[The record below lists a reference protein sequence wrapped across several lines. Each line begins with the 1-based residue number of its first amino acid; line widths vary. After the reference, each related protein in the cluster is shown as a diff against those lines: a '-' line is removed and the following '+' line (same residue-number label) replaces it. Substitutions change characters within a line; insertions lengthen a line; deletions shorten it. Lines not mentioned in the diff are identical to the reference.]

1 MNLTYDPLGPIVTQA
16 TEPPTEFLATK
27 ADLHMTLAWQAPT
40 LFVDGSRIPRGTKI
54 RYRVYRDKAF
64 IAEVTEPFYEEE
76 VPEWDR
82 AYIYVVYAVVTGRP
96 PEKSDEESDEAAEP
110 GASRDRQ
117 GSNFDEEGSTSS
129 DSDASSAVIPAEAG
143 IQGQAA
149 ENSAADGEEVE
160 FVSDPSE
167 ATELYFAPLLAA
179 LPPGEFEPPSLV
191 SSSGLTAAL
200 PKAAVAKFGDKYY
213 THMVYLVRGDNDQ
226 GDRIDYLRSEKSG
239 ARDSFSHLV
248 KGVADPGDGW
258 TITEVSIA
266 ARENKVVIAWVEKT
280 KEREPLFRI
289 RVSDSRRNGDSFQ
302 ALPHPVV
309 GGTAWTRDLD
319 TALDHRNR
327 HHMVWSEAN
336 KVYYALDY
344 VAETDPETDGDNRV
358 SVFDVKKRRVNR
370 DVVRYKH
377 NYSGEDCKDVCGC
390 PKSVAESYTLGLE
403 KREGQELGKYHTRIE
418 ETFVYQPSLHVDG
431 DKITIAARQTR
442 MFDNYTYVNPNW
454 RGSSDIKWTKNL
466 GPKVPGGRRTRIP
479 DTNRYKWCPPPP
491 GATAWQPGYR
501 HAWKLDQYKCEPEIP
516 SNAEELL
523 RLESRDNEYR
533 YKHRDREDYYT
544 YTENFG
550 GHEQSWYYYLYEGK
564 WHEEDSLKV
573 AQRPLNRGAWSEPKT
588 YATWEEPELW
598 RGSDW
603 VRMREQENV
612 VVEEGFAVGTWKR
625 GELDVDP
632 SSRPEWAFANLP
644 EYEETRQRWRISTV
658 ETFASLGPEVP
669 EEECAQSDPHVASL
683 PGRKLVGPSY
693 PKTYTGPEGTV
704 YLVYEKGDAF
714 HANVPGGNPIYFRKS
729 NEDGVEGSWSSPKQI
744 GQGFLPDIS
753 VASDGE
759 IGVVY
764 YVPDADAPLPDPQ
777 TGRQQL
783 LGSLRITRSTDGGSN
798 WVEET
803 LNLAPTKPAHW
814 SRYDGSQ
821 LVTDESG
828 TAYSDYYH
836 GIPDVVSF
844 EEMLFV
850 AWVRQAQSTT
860 DRDAIVTTRMARTT
874 EGRRVEHKTVSQ
886 GVAGESVAMTSV
898 VVNKFHIRIP
908 SDGSEELSGAAL
920 ASSTSNTN
928 GASVHS
934 GASTDTS
941 TATSP
946 AVVPAEAG
954 IQAQTTSGSGSQ
966 SIRSTTHEALA
977 GQTRT
982 ETEAALGQSL
992 PAEAFHNGVFS
1003 GVAPVQVALQTQA
1016 AGGWQELDGVE
1027 ETDLEQIALL
1037 VEIKELFGKALGLE
1051 NRAERMRKEMEA
1063 QAGYYTEEERAKWE
1077 EIRQRM
1083 LAEAQEK
1090 TEQADALCEE
1100 VHKREGTTPR
1110 DKKDPCGDVRWQMV
1124 SREERVLATAD
1135 YLTEEEKAMFCRDEW
1150 MCVVI
1155 GKPIALGPD
1164 GQGVDAS
1171 LGSDTVIASA
1181 GAAIPAS
1188 QEQGSQQELLDKNFA
1203 YFASNQEV
1211 VPNNATGNYY
1221 WATKLRDD
1229 QIRQKGGGEGFE
1241 VLQVE
1246 YQPDPL
1252 RKEETEVLYDSQY
1265 LDTLNVDEQRLLGY
1279 RAGIEHDAKFLV
1291 SFERVWA
1298 YTMGIAVA
1306 QYARRNE
1313 TVNAHGAARWLC
1325 SEVQAVWGTQ
1335 DGTKSELSWAEAAKA
1350 ADVLLLGWPFSIN
1363 TNGDGWRDAR
1373 LVAGATAW
1381 AIHGLGAFMVSR
1393 AFRKLVPEEQQQFR
1407 DCYYKSLKGL
1417 SLHERVFTAH
1427 TASGALEVSLMTA
1440 GWTAKGLENSETP
1453 LGVLAGGELVE
1464 EYDENTTPQALQ
1476 ERFLQENPRGG
1487 TAEQYAAF
1495 VEKERKTSAIASDE
1509 KWDYYDILDAI
1520 GYYVDEETFNNYPP
1534 PKIRTFT
1541 RDGQG
1546 NRHDQELVRVLN
1558 YQQMLALQA
1567 RSQAENVVTEH
1578 NLDTLSVL
1586 NHALEH
1592 VETIWSN
1599 ESAEEIASRK
1609 AWLKGWRDRQQRGI
1623 FEVLWDDSVATEVK
1637 QPVRDFETKE
1647 LIPGCRAEAKTIE
1660 RKGRVTTGGGFEGG
1674 FTQAHLIESEEV
1686 AIDNC
1691 SWLALSVNYEHGLP
1705 EEYKQKLAVCL
1716 QYTIDK
1722 FADYLPFGDNNQ
1734 CYYGTHYFPNSFRDP
1749 YIEQSDQQELSYHLE
1764 ASAGLVMG
1772 LLWFA
1777 DAHPEHPSSDAFRA
1791 EAMML
1796 WSGMQE
1802 FVRDH
1807 RFPYSS
1813 QRIVNLSTL
1822 LTSSTA
1828 IIWFI
1833 DVFDYL
1839 ELQDEDYD
1847 RPLRPYDEGVDYEQM
1862 AGFPPFAFDKLQG
1875 MEYEA
1880 PAVPTV
1886 GPDGKE
1892 LDEAHAARAP
1902 PSPLL
1907 VSGQTAEG
1915 VLYTLAEDQ
1924 ALALL
1929 AAISQQDQE
1938 TAKSWAQALLGIM
1951 RRESQNKAYFPFAV
1965 DTTTGEPLVLT
1976 SSEDSTS
1983 SLNTLVT
1990 GTQGLVVYALS
2001 HYAAYSGGASK
2012 EVGDAIRHTLNR
2024 LAQEKS
2030 TSSGAAIGAGAGSPN
2045 ARILDHLYL
2054 YFALEAVVDNK
2065 ILGGSNAWLTTW
2077 QQEVHQSLEESF
2089 WDGTS
2094 HRPKVSLPE
2103 GAITEADF
2111 FAASSLYTLFA
2122 MASGNL
2128 ERGQDA
2134 LDSQLWGSTTKR
2146 SASGTVPNT
2155 ASEFIAYHRDAF
2167 ARSEAAQILALRA
2180 VSVLDP
2186 RLAQLASAKLSQAIA
2201 SANSIPA
2208 ELRTPAVYASLILAS
2223 APRGAFGVD
2232 GGDLPLAESNVL
2244 ARLAEAE
2251 LDVEDLKRLYVETVG
2266 ALFATDYSHGRFD
2279 ALVLRLSYVRFL
2291 ESQLGFPEHPKDV
2304 LYTLRREFTPVIA
2317 QTVAELR
2324 NLCNPNVPSQVRND
2338 RLEELETYLGL
2349 QCQTIQEN
2357 FVKLSTRRAGTPD
2370 ANVAIVVG
2378 ASDALVGSG
2387 KKAWADRHVAQIAK
2401 LLGMFADRLESSDI
2415 AYHAQDGV
2423 FGYTGAAGLSTDPHT
2438 TWKSLATQAP
2448 IEFFTDSPNDIE
2460 VRTKVRGYLKQ
2471 AVSAT
2476 LASVQGTAYYELRH
2490 VDPVAAFHPKSL
2502 TFWSREAIE
2511 LRILT
2516 QQADAAQYLL
2526 ADAPVEAP
2534 SVDLSGL
2541 ANSRALRKFTHTYA
2555 ESHVPILSQATK
2567 VPVYALH
2574 RMLRTGVLPQEM
2586 QQALVSAYPI
2596 HEDEAAA
2603 WLAEMITPGPG
2614 TQGGGFATKALGL
2627 ALKHNLPGFLSG
2639 VGLDFV
2645 GALFS
2650 VSLNGEQTD
2659 AAGELNAQI
2668 QASAAEQDVAQKIQW
2683 LDAIG
2688 IEFDHEVATSI
2699 MLQWYPIAKEAILP
2713 NLLFRDDDYFS
2724 TVEELIAGKV
2734 KGFEPPKQYVDAV
2747 AVALEKGEEA
2757 PSSHLFDFDP
2767 QIWLVDHECPTLSEL
2782 AEAAKVYQVEFRLE
2796 FHVPSRHCVVGTGS
2810 GERFSTPFLVALG
2823 LPDLRHASLLIA
2835 HTHVGATPPSK
2846 KDQEFISTLSQ
2857 GPLAQE
2863 NSLLIAGGTVTV
2875 YSASSIGTP
2884 LDIVSFEDAVLAS
2897 ATQGLPTDSSDS
2909 TTNEPPG
2916 SFVPEAKQNS
2926 WKAHEQRLQENLE
2939 LYAPKL
2945 QQYQQAA
2952 QSQML
2957 DKTSEQS
2964 KQLARYAELVTT
2976 LEQLRNAAT
2985 QYLNMFAV
2993 GDYLAT
2999 ADANVLA
3006 AINAEYGKQDT
3017 QRTTTLEELQALDET
3032 LSSAF
3037 PAATATT
3044 NSAGVANIRYELPG
3058 DDSEQG
3064 TKQVDEDTC
3073 VDIIRWDAG
3082 KRHKSGYLQLPRTQF
3097 VSWTPGARS
3106 AEVAKSA
3113 PGFTVLAKCHTANGT
3128 YTDSTYTRFFLEA
3141 SAGFEPYYAV
3151 LVRKKDAPIASGVT
3165 AKGTVEVPK
3174 DVVGNPTGATTTSP
3188 LVTSTVTN
3196 AATELECHTGYGVTL
3211 EDELCLPKVVDSG
3224 NILSG
3229 LVQTAAT
3236 DGASPPSNNP
3246 LVRIAELMQG
3256 AQAIRDAVAQ
3266 ISATTL
3272 EYYDVYTPEDFARAT
3287 ALVTQQ
3293 LAIAKEKQT
3302 EANGLCLEV
3311 LQQRKI
3317 TPKDPDKP
3325 CDDVPWQEQAERE
3338 QDNKE
3343 KTIEEILADHEA
3355 LGVHYDRQVATAM
3368 MKKGK
3373 VSLDDRDLPWFRS
3386 PTTILKVKAKRADWF
3401 EFSGGCLSLQEDCM
3415 SPGEELFLWLEEC
3428 PTMEEL
3434 EKAAESA
3441 EIELNLYF
3449 DFGTRHCF
3457 LKRQNYPP
3465 IQTVRYTTNA
3475 PNAQEK
3481 FLPVWLA
3488 YTVGDAFVDSATSLE
3503 RKAFAE
3509 RAIGQT
3515 TIVAV
3520 NGDQVVAQSLDGTKQ
3535 PSHSGIAGMT
3545 EVTAPITNISFEKA
3559 EVEIPEWIK
3568 NNADWWA
3575 DGLISDDEF
3584 VKGIEILI
3592 ANGVLKV
3599 PTTTTSVEPSE
3610 RATEIPDWIKNN
3622 AGWWADGLISDSDF
3636 LKGIQFL
3643 MENGIV
3649 SIDTTGS
3656 SSGGNSAEEEILA
3669 GHEALG
3675 IHYDKAAA
3683 LAMMEKGAVTLDD
3696 PATIYFQR
3704 HQRSTTIL
3712 KVQAKQVKWAEY
3724 AECPANAGC
3733 RGPGADMFVWLD
3745 ACPSMEELDRA
3756 AERNDFELNLY
3767 YDFAT
3772 RRCFLKRQ
3780 NYPRGAG
3787 FGPPYTN
3794 EKFLPIWVAYTTA
3807 SGYPEGATHRELG
3820 MFAERPIGQ
3829 TTILAVQDGQ
3839 ATVQSLKDGTPITNS
3854 VGSGSTPQ
3862 GVHLAHCLADE
3873 QLVPTLNS
3881 SNTQAE
3887 YVIDRQRVS
3896 VTVKPMKSDRSKE
3909 WFGWRDAP
3917 QCASGLK
3924 WTPKRQGVPDEEHIP
3939 LWVLQDLAHHELA
3952 VFETTTEDCGAE
3964 GAGFAVVTSGRSD
3977 SVALNSPEI
3986 RAFLNDA
3993 PGSKLVGHMH
4003 VDKRATIFPSRWD
4016 YGFLFER
4023 SKKNGQKTS
4032 LIYPKEGNYAY
4043 EFGLSD
4049 TNQYEPEKWAKAC
4062 EDWRYK
4068 AIIEKAEID
4077 PSTNLPQVKVWYDTN
4092 GKELDLE
4099 IAIFDDANQK
4109 VLAMHRVSVDDARTQ
4124 TIELPNWTRPPEQD
4138 YYLVWVNLVDPGV
4151 ECTRACTGEH
4161 YARDEGMHLYLGG
4174 ENVLEEAPI
4183 DLSQFKAENL
4193 ELLAHM
4199 PVRDLVIPG
4208 SGDAAAG
4215 SIWGWRDPQTSK
4227 EYVLIATE
4235 LGSYTGQED
4244 CEASDKWK
4252 CTIRGVAVV
4261 DISDAKS
4268 PQLVGIMPSHNDG
4281 ERNIRVY
4288 KNHAYVVGE
4297 SQSGM
4302 LTYDLTKV
4310 RKFSDKPILIDHIG
4324 QYRSKSWHGIAIHE
4338 ETGHAYLLGQDAEG
4352 SKNPFGRLG
4361 IHAVNIKLS
4370 PSGLPQAVFAGEFNM
4385 PESGSQ
4391 YIHDAQVVIY
4401 QGPDTRY
4408 RGKELAF
4415 SSSPAHGGPDGAK
4428 DRFLI
4433 IDVDVSDKQDMQLVS
4448 ESTHPELDAL
4458 QQGQLTEDHR
4468 YFLSTDMSGRPGYVQ
4483 VWDVQ
4488 DLENPVVLGA
4498 YKAGRSWASQLYI
4511 RGNHVFQAN
4520 YKEGLYVYDLNK
4532 VASGELRK
4540 IASLKTLP
4548 GKGDSYGIGAIGVYP
4563 LFSNG
4568 VVAVSDTHNGLF
4580 LVRVASEAYNPQQG
4594 TPVESGQNGA
4604 ISIVADD
4611 GVILRTSP
4619 GGKSVNSR
4627 AITIRNNSSTSIEFG
4642 ISYKL
4647 ATDDPPWLHLT
4658 LATEDG
4664 SQVLPPNQD
4673 TELLLTVTTT
4683 LSDAPL
4689 GSYQGD
4695 LKIGH
4700 RGTGLFPRPTLM
4712 TVSLAVDILK
4722 NPGQV
4727 DASGDG
4733 TDAAI
4738 TFVTLAE
4745 GAKIPDWIKTNAGWW
4760 AEDLISAEEFVKG
4773 IEFLIANDI
4782 LVVPPV
4788 EVKSTGQ
4795 TNKIPDW
4802 IKNNAGWWADG
4813 LISDSDFLK
4822 GIEFLMANGIV
4833 RIETS
4838 SSDGS
4843 STSDG
4848 DRPVVSVMVRYSQK
4862 AREAAGSK
4870 AAIEK
4875 QITDALD
4882 SVNGALDRSA
4892 PYATLEIVGNPK
4904 EVPENVFADSGDAV
4918 ATAIAVRGM
4927 LDDVAKSRAT
4937 LSADAVLWVVEKSFT
4952 YEKGPILEFASEG
4965 AVIAQRKYLDQTI
4978 VHGFGHFFGCKHG
4991 GQQYERGGAKYTTA
5005 MHPNPIERERGP
5017 ITSIFV
5023 PSDHPTLEPWY
5034 SNSDS
5039 QFAPERDRITSTP
5052 NEYCADVIAKNAN
5065 RVSSYNGKVPENSQ
5079 LLVTPNDKTLQVQWG
5094 NATIV
5099 GDESFVVENNSQ
5111 KQLDWLFDVYT
5122 ETPFSGVSK
5131 VPLEPREKLELP
5143 VAVLLD
5149 NFGKQEPGPG
5159 THEIWIA
5166 FYRVLDGDA
5175 EWTDP
5180 IVRKVEVVVPGQVE
5194 ASGDGTDAAITFVTL
5209 AEGVEIPSW
5218 IKTNAGWWA
5227 EDLISADEF
5236 VKGIEFLIAND
5247 ILVVPPVEVKSTGQ
5261 TNQIPDWIKNNA
5273 GWWAEGLISDSD
5285 FLKGI
5290 EFLIKEG
5297 IISVGSESNGDAL
5310 PKGNDAATNY
5320 WELAKAFPI
5329 QACGIRYSGEHQCSA
5344 TLVDSDKLLTA
5355 ASCVSG
5361 LGLSNSKPTVE
5372 VKATC
5377 GTVFSHGV
5385 SDWLEVKEVELHSL
5399 SDVALLTLKQP
5410 VSYGYYI
5417 RVAATKEE
5425 IETLLESGRCAT
5437 FPLEGTGYRAV
5448 DALVLDST
5456 TFAKAGSVRGIRYD
5470 ELQWQDLGAGL
5481 TCLANDNELV
5491 YVGIH
5496 LGSWFSAPGVASWV
5510 FGEWVNDRVKL
5521 KSSERAYASD
5531 RLVAWFGGAFASF
5544 SAFSGRFLPSWGSY
5558 DDEEL
5563 EGENRARYW
5572 REQATL
5578 VTRYHLLAVEVAEVL
5593 GQLGRLDGD
5602 ASASYDQEFQDI
5614 KADYV
5619 VVALEFAIPVGG
5631 GIDFDAAA
5639 GLSDIVDRMEALK
5652 DKLVAGKP
5660 ITDAVGSGSPQG
5672 LQLAHCLADEQLVP
5686 TLNSSNTRAE
5696 YDIDGQKVSV
5706 TVKPMKSDRN
5716 KEWFGWRDAPKCASG
5731 LKWTPKRQGVPDEE
5745 HIPLWVLQNLAHHE
5759 LAVFETT
5766 TDDCGVEGAGFAV
5779 VTSGRSDSV
5788 ALNSPEIRAFLND
5801 APGSKLV
5808 GHMHVDKRATIFPSR
5823 WDYGFLFERSKK
5835 NGQKTSLIYPKE
5847 GNYAYE
5853 FGLADT
5859 DRYEPEKW
5867 ATACEDWRYTAEIV
5881 EAKIDPNTG
5890 KPAVTVTYDTNGKA
5904 LDLEIVVF
5912 DDSKQKVLS
5921 HHRESVN
5928 GAQTQA
5934 IPLSN
5939 WNRPPEQ
5946 DYYLVWVNLV
5956 DPGVGC
5962 TRACTGKHYAR
5973 DEGMHLHLGG
5983 ENALDIDATEILS
5996 NGEVPGCLAGLSGD
6010 SFLWKK
6016 EEITVWDLNKFDGKE
6031 VAIFTTPAADC
6042 GQQGVG
6048 YVMMATSGKPGA
6060 QGLNTAEIR
6069 AFREQVPS
6077 TQFVWRFSVDQSGVQ
6092 SAASELASGFMEGLL
6107 DGAGVPDFLRG
6118 LFDFGSDA
6126 SPEACKSTVDRSQ
6139 DPAVLSIEICKTWDG
6154 RPADADE
6161 HAMVHLRD
6169 LGEEIE
6175 IRVEAPFHGDPPPP
6189 HDAGPTPKLYDHE
6202 VVELFLL
6209 GDDNKFLEIELGPFG
6224 HSLALLLEGPRNDV
6238 LNSVDHPLLV
6248 PLEYKTHKFTH
6259 GNTRWTGTAV
6269 IPKKRNHSTVREFN
6283 VVNLLPLGISH
6294 FNAYAIHGV
6303 GEERRYLAHN
6313 PTETPEPDF
6322 HVLEKFVKLP
6332 QGVVSNSE
6340 AQLAAAEQMAGN
6352 KDDALIPTWVRN
6364 NAKWWKQGTISER
6377 QFWDAISFLVRQGT
6391 IGIGVETSGLSGKS
6405 LYAKGGSVPEWVKTS
6420 IGWWGEG
6427 QTTDAD
6433 FVGLLNEL
6441 LDQKILEW
6449 RDSNNDSSST
6459 AEVIADFDNPSEDRE
6474 WSVSPTGAEIGYET
6488 HNGSRALVYKYPN
6501 LVDGRNG
6508 DTGANYQVFNTV
6520 LPKSTRYEYVSF
6532 DVHSVDVPALGSKI
6546 FPYISTLEKTDDSLW
6561 TSSAILSHGCTRV
6574 VVKPGTGIFAT
6585 SKWDVEHEFGFYVYA
6600 PEGYEPH
6607 GKFPGYYAVDNI
6619 LGVSARCDPAG
6630 IGNPLPRDPGG

>member
-1 MNLTYDPLGPIVTQA
+1 MTVRGRVSNKILVRMMRRVVLWSSLVVFVLFASASGNAQVDSVHTNESPEDSVAGEEPVVVADIKISLDSGWNLVSIPLALEGDVTAHVQKLLGDASSGAKMYAVDDEEPSGPPSGGGSTQGNSATDGARNLWVYVTQPVQFSLSGEVSAATAGYTVGWHVLGVSSPTVYNHPLISRLWRFDAQENKYAAVQVGEVLRPGQGYWGYLPQETQDPFSQTCLPPTASSNPESAPSTPGATPSPSSDSASSPPSDSAPSPSSFPRKRESRISSPWSYATATEALQNCPFAPEVAEVVLRTDWTHRRVPAESDPRLSSRSSIVLHHTGTPADQTIQALEEHTMVTMGARDLPYHYIIAQSDSSHGEAGEWRIYQGKALPVRVKDIDETAKIPPQVHVAIMGTYSEQSPGTIEETQYGYAPGSPESVRQPPRAAVLQLGLLVSSLRSQYAAIEDIVPASLGEKAWRPGESTSPGDGSLHLVSALSQRFFGQQSPGSASEESEQSGEVSTNSAPSLLIVSPLSSTAYTQEGEVQIIGEWSDPDNDGTGLWVNGVLVSDGPSSFAIALDLEEGANAITLVARDESGLSRTEHRKLIYDTTAPELVVTPPELSSVSAESDRIRITGEVYDDQLDRVGLDETLLEGVLQGHFEAELPVGEGMTVATVWAQDLAGNYAEQKVGVYRDASGVVFVPNALFAKTSPAASVPEYLGFYMEVSASQANTSFSIVLEDETGERESLASSAYLPEGAGKETARFPVMFADLQNLAVSQLRQVVVEDIVPEDSELTYTFHLFRREDVPALVDIDPPVLSVSSPEQEVMYTNRTKYDIEGTVSDAHFRRLSVNNVLMTTVPGKFRYEVAVKGQTRIRLLAKDQAGNQTAHTYEILSDTQAPTLQIYELRKAKPPKEESQEGTAPAEENGDPVPVYEGVVYEEVITLRGKVKDEHGPTLHVLDRSKVGGASWAPIVLTEDGSFAMELSLKEGDNSFTLQAGDEAGNETLAIVNLTYDPLGPIVTQA

-64 IAEVTEPFYEEE
+64 IAEVTEPLYEED

-82 AYIYVVYAVVTGRP
+82 AYIYVVYAVVTGRAP
-96 PEKSDEESDEAAEP
+96 DFS
-110 GASRDRQ
+110 
-117 GSNFDEEGSTSS
+117 
-129 DSDASSAVIPAEAG
+129 VIPAEAG

-533 YKHRDREDYYT
+533 YKHRDREDYYW

-588 YATWEEPELW
+588 YGTWEEPELR
-598 RGSDW
+598 RGRDW

-693 PKTYTGPEGTV
+693 PKTYTGPDGTL

-744 GQGFLPDIS
+744 AQGFLPDIS

-759 IGVVY
+759 IGVVF

-783 LGSLRITRSTDGGSN
+783 LGSLRVTRSVDGGSN
-798 WVEET
+798 WVEEQ

-954 IQAQTTSGSGSQ
+954 IQAQTTSGSGAQ
-966 SIRSTTHEALA
+966 TIRSTTHEALA
-977 GQTRT
+977 GQTIT

-1027 ETDLEQIALL
+1027 EGDLEQIALL

-1188 QEQGSQQELLDKNFA
+1188 QEQASQQELLDKNFA

-1229 QIRQKGGGEGFE
+1229 QILQKGGGEGFE

-1407 DCYYKSLKGL
+1407 DCYYKSLQGL
-1417 SLHERVFTAH
+1417 SLHERVFTAN

-1476 ERFLQENPRGG
+1476 ERFLKENPRGG
-1487 TAEQYAAF
+1487 TEEQYAAF
-1495 VEKERKTSAIASDE
+1495 VEKERKASAIASDE

-1637 QPVRDFETKE
+1637 QPVRDFDTKE

-1862 AGFPPFAFDKLQG
+1862 AGFPPFAFEKLQG

-1880 PAVPTV
+1880 PANSADAQDANAARAPPQDFLT
-1886 GPDGKE
+1886 GTTPDGIEYSIPVGDPNDLGKPV
-1892 LDEAHAARAP
+1892 AP

-1915 VLYTLAEDQ
+1915 VLYTLVEDQ

-1929 AAISQQDQE
+1929 AAVSQENKQKAD
-1938 TAKSWAQALLGIM
+1938 AWAHALLGVM

-1965 DTTTGEPLVLT
+1965 DSTTGKPLVVA

-2030 TSSGAAIGAGAGSPN
+2030 TSSGAAVGAGAGSPN

-2054 YFALEAVVDNK
+2054 YFALQAVADNN

-2077 QQEVHQSLEESF
+2077 QQEVYQSLMESF

-2103 GAITEADF
+2103 VGITEADF
-2111 FAASSLYTLFA
+2111 SAASSLYTLFA
-2122 MASGNL
+2122 MASGDIV
-2128 ERGQDA
+2128 RGQDA

-2155 ASEFIAYHRDAF
+2155 PSEFIAYHRDAF
-2167 ARSEAAQILALRA
+2167 ARSEAAQVLALRA

-2266 ALFATDYSHGRFD
+2266 ALFAADYSHGRFD

-2349 QCQTIQEN
+2349 QCQTIQDN

-2639 VGLDFV
+2639 VGIDFV

-2699 MLQWYPIAKEAILP
+2699 MLQWYPIAKDAILP

-2835 HTHVGATPPSK
+2835 HTHVGATPPSE

-2884 LDIVSFEDAVLAS
+2884 WDILLFDDTVAS
-2897 ATQGLPTDSSDS
+2897 VTHGLPTESLDS

-2945 QQYQQAA
+2945 QEYQRVAE
-2952 QSQML
+2952 SQML

-3017 QRTTTLEELQALDET
+3017 QRTTTIEELQTLDES

-3037 PAATATT
+3037 LTATAASV
-3044 NSAGVANIRYELPG
+3044 SAGTANIRYELPG

-3113 PGFTVLAKCHTANGT
+3113 PGFTVLAECQTANGT
-3128 YTDSTYTRFFLEA
+3128 YTDRTYTRFFLGA

-3196 AATELECHTGYGVTL
+3196 AATELECYTGYGVTL

-3236 DGASPPSNNP
+3236 DGAAPPSNNP
-3246 LVRIAELMQG
+3246 LVRIAELMRE

-3325 CDDVPWQEQAERE
+3325 CDDVPWQEQAGSDKE
-3338 QDNKE
+3338 DKE

-3386 PTTILKVKAKRADWF
+3386 PTTILKVKAKQADWF

-3415 SPGEELFLWLEEC
+3415 SPGEELFLWLEEM
-3428 PTMEEL
+3428 PHDGGAGEG
-3434 EKAAESA
+3434 S
-3441 EIELNLYF
+3441 
-3449 DFGTRHCF
+3449 R
-3457 LKRQNYPP
+3457 
-3465 IQTVRYTTNA
+3465 VRRN
-3475 PNAQEK
+3475 
-3481 FLPVWLA
+3481 
-3488 YTVGDAFVDSATSLE
+3488 
-3503 RKAFAE
+3503 R
-3509 RAIGQT
+3509 I
-3515 TIVAV
+3515 
-3520 NGDQVVAQSLDGTKQ
+3520 
-3535 PSHSGIAGMT
+3535 
-3545 EVTAPITNISFEKA
+3545 
-3559 EVEIPEWIK
+3559 
-3568 NNADWWA
+3568 
-3575 DGLISDDEF
+3575 EF
-3584 VKGIEILI
+3584 VL
-3592 ANGVLKV
+3592 
-3599 PTTTTSVEPSE
+3599 
-3610 RATEIPDWIKNN
+3610 
-3622 AGWWADGLISDSDF
+3622 
-3636 LKGIQFL
+3636 
-3643 MENGIV
+3643 
-3649 SIDTTGS
+3649 
-3656 SSGGNSAEEEILA
+3656 
-3669 GHEALG
+3669 
-3675 IHYDKAAA
+3675 
-3683 LAMMEKGAVTLDD
+3683 
-3696 PATIYFQR
+3696 
-3704 HQRSTTIL
+3704 
-3712 KVQAKQVKWAEY
+3712 
-3724 AECPANAGC
+3724 
-3733 RGPGADMFVWLD
+3733 
-3745 ACPSMEELDRA
+3745 
-3756 AERNDFELNLY
+3756 
-3767 YDFAT
+3767 
-3772 RRCFLKRQ
+3772 
-3780 NYPRGAG
+3780 
-3787 FGPPYTN
+3787 
-3794 EKFLPIWVAYTTA
+3794 
-3807 SGYPEGATHRELG
+3807 
-3820 MFAERPIGQ
+3820 
-3829 TTILAVQDGQ
+3829 
-3839 ATVQSLKDGTPITNS
+3839 
-3854 VGSGSTPQ
+3854 
-3862 GVHLAHCLADE
+3862 
-3873 QLVPTLNS
+3873 
-3881 SNTQAE
+3881 
-3887 YVIDRQRVS
+3887 
-3896 VTVKPMKSDRSKE
+3896 
-3909 WFGWRDAP
+3909 
-3917 QCASGLK
+3917 
-3924 WTPKRQGVPDEEHIP
+3924 
-3939 LWVLQDLAHHELA
+3939 
-3952 VFETTTEDCGAE
+3952 
-3964 GAGFAVVTSGRSD
+3964 
-3977 SVALNSPEI
+3977 
-3986 RAFLNDA
+3986 
-3993 PGSKLVGHMH
+3993 
-4003 VDKRATIFPSRWD
+4003 
-4016 YGFLFER
+4016 
-4023 SKKNGQKTS
+4023 
-4032 LIYPKEGNYAY
+4032 
-4043 EFGLSD
+4043 
-4049 TNQYEPEKWAKAC
+4049 
-4062 EDWRYK
+4062 
-4068 AIIEKAEID
+4068 
-4077 PSTNLPQVKVWYDTN
+4077 
-4092 GKELDLE
+4092 
-4099 IAIFDDANQK
+4099 
-4109 VLAMHRVSVDDARTQ
+4109 
-4124 TIELPNWTRPPEQD
+4124 
-4138 YYLVWVNLVDPGV
+4138 
-4151 ECTRACTGEH
+4151 
-4161 YARDEGMHLYLGG
+4161 
-4174 ENVLEEAPI
+4174 
-4183 DLSQFKAENL
+4183 
-4193 ELLAHM
+4193 
-4199 PVRDLVIPG
+4199 
-4208 SGDAAAG
+4208 
-4215 SIWGWRDPQTSK
+4215 
-4227 EYVLIATE
+4227 
-4235 LGSYTGQED
+4235 
-4244 CEASDKWK
+4244 
-4252 CTIRGVAVV
+4252 
-4261 DISDAKS
+4261 
-4268 PQLVGIMPSHNDG
+4268 
-4281 ERNIRVY
+4281 
-4288 KNHAYVVGE
+4288 
-4297 SQSGM
+4297 
-4302 LTYDLTKV
+4302 
-4310 RKFSDKPILIDHIG
+4310 
-4324 QYRSKSWHGIAIHE
+4324 
-4338 ETGHAYLLGQDAEG
+4338 
-4352 SKNPFGRLG
+4352 
-4361 IHAVNIKLS
+4361 
-4370 PSGLPQAVFAGEFNM
+4370 
-4385 PESGSQ
+4385 
-4391 YIHDAQVVIY
+4391 
-4401 QGPDTRY
+4401 
-4408 RGKELAF
+4408 
-4415 SSSPAHGGPDGAK
+4415 
-4428 DRFLI
+4428 
-4433 IDVDVSDKQDMQLVS
+4433 
-4448 ESTHPELDAL
+4448 
-4458 QQGQLTEDHR
+4458 
-4468 YFLSTDMSGRPGYVQ
+4468 
-4483 VWDVQ
+4483 
-4488 DLENPVVLGA
+4488 
-4498 YKAGRSWASQLYI
+4498 
-4511 RGNHVFQAN
+4511 
-4520 YKEGLYVYDLNK
+4520 
-4532 VASGELRK
+4532 
-4540 IASLKTLP
+4540 
-4548 GKGDSYGIGAIGVYP
+4548 
-4563 LFSNG
+4563 
-4568 VVAVSDTHNGLF
+4568 
-4580 LVRVASEAYNPQQG
+4580 
-4594 TPVESGQNGA
+4594 
-4604 ISIVADD
+4604 
-4611 GVILRTSP
+4611 
-4619 GGKSVNSR
+4619 
-4627 AITIRNNSSTSIEFG
+4627 
-4642 ISYKL
+4642 
-4647 ATDDPPWLHLT
+4647 
-4658 LATEDG
+4658 
-4664 SQVLPPNQD
+4664 
-4673 TELLLTVTTT
+4673 
-4683 LSDAPL
+4683 
-4689 GSYQGD
+4689 
-4695 LKIGH
+4695 
-4700 RGTGLFPRPTLM
+4700 
-4712 TVSLAVDILK
+4712 
-4722 NPGQV
+4722 
-4727 DASGDG
+4727 
-4733 TDAAI
+4733 
-4738 TFVTLAE
+4738 
-4745 GAKIPDWIKTNAGWW
+4745 
-4760 AEDLISAEEFVKG
+4760 
-4773 IEFLIANDI
+4773 
-4782 LVVPPV
+4782 
-4788 EVKSTGQ
+4788 
-4795 TNKIPDW
+4795 
-4802 IKNNAGWWADG
+4802 
-4813 LISDSDFLK
+4813 
-4822 GIEFLMANGIV
+4822 
-4833 RIETS
+4833 
-4838 SSDGS
+4838 
-4843 STSDG
+4843 
-4848 DRPVVSVMVRYSQK
+4848 
-4862 AREAAGSK
+4862 
-4870 AAIEK
+4870 
-4875 QITDALD
+4875 
-4882 SVNGALDRSA
+4882 
-4892 PYATLEIVGNPK
+4892 
-4904 EVPENVFADSGDAV
+4904 
-4918 ATAIAVRGM
+4918 
-4927 LDDVAKSRAT
+4927 
-4937 LSADAVLWVVEKSFT
+4937 
-4952 YEKGPILEFASEG
+4952 
-4965 AVIAQRKYLDQTI
+4965 
-4978 VHGFGHFFGCKHG
+4978 
-4991 GQQYERGGAKYTTA
+4991 
-5005 MHPNPIERERGP
+5005 
-5017 ITSIFV
+5017 
-5023 PSDHPTLEPWY
+5023 
-5034 SNSDS
+5034 
-5039 QFAPERDRITSTP
+5039 
-5052 NEYCADVIAKNAN
+5052 
-5065 RVSSYNGKVPENSQ
+5065 
-5079 LLVTPNDKTLQVQWG
+5079 
-5094 NATIV
+5094 
-5099 GDESFVVENNSQ
+5099 
-5111 KQLDWLFDVYT
+5111 
-5122 ETPFSGVSK
+5122 
-5131 VPLEPREKLELP
+5131 
-5143 VAVLLD
+5143 
-5149 NFGKQEPGPG
+5149 
-5159 THEIWIA
+5159 
-5166 FYRVLDGDA
+5166 
-5175 EWTDP
+5175 
-5180 IVRKVEVVVPGQVE
+5180 
-5194 ASGDGTDAAITFVTL
+5194 
-5209 AEGVEIPSW
+5209 
-5218 IKTNAGWWA
+5218 
-5227 EDLISADEF
+5227 
-5236 VKGIEFLIAND
+5236 
-5247 ILVVPPVEVKSTGQ
+5247 
-5261 TNQIPDWIKNNA
+5261 
-5273 GWWAEGLISDSD
+5273 
-5285 FLKGI
+5285 
-5290 EFLIKEG
+5290 
-5297 IISVGSESNGDAL
+5297 
-5310 PKGNDAATNY
+5310 
-5320 WELAKAFPI
+5320 
-5329 QACGIRYSGEHQCSA
+5329 
-5344 TLVDSDKLLTA
+5344 
-5355 ASCVSG
+5355 
-5361 LGLSNSKPTVE
+5361 
-5372 VKATC
+5372 
-5377 GTVFSHGV
+5377 
-5385 SDWLEVKEVELHSL
+5385 
-5399 SDVALLTLKQP
+5399 
-5410 VSYGYYI
+5410 
-5417 RVAATKEE
+5417 
-5425 IETLLESGRCAT
+5425 
-5437 FPLEGTGYRAV
+5437 
-5448 DALVLDST
+5448 
-5456 TFAKAGSVRGIRYD
+5456 
-5470 ELQWQDLGAGL
+5470 
-5481 TCLANDNELV
+5481 
-5491 YVGIH
+5491 
-5496 LGSWFSAPGVASWV
+5496 
-5510 FGEWVNDRVKL
+5510 
-5521 KSSERAYASD
+5521 
-5531 RLVAWFGGAFASF
+5531 
-5544 SAFSGRFLPSWGSY
+5544 
-5558 DDEEL
+5558 
-5563 EGENRARYW
+5563 
-5572 REQATL
+5572 
-5578 VTRYHLLAVEVAEVL
+5578 
-5593 GQLGRLDGD
+5593 
-5602 ASASYDQEFQDI
+5602 
-5614 KADYV
+5614 
-5619 VVALEFAIPVGG
+5619 
-5631 GIDFDAAA
+5631 
-5639 GLSDIVDRMEALK
+5639 
-5652 DKLVAGKP
+5652 
-5660 ITDAVGSGSPQG
+5660 
-5672 LQLAHCLADEQLVP
+5672 
-5686 TLNSSNTRAE
+5686 
-5696 YDIDGQKVSV
+5696 
-5706 TVKPMKSDRN
+5706 
-5716 KEWFGWRDAPKCASG
+5716 
-5731 LKWTPKRQGVPDEE
+5731 
-5745 HIPLWVLQNLAHHE
+5745 
-5759 LAVFETT
+5759 
-5766 TDDCGVEGAGFAV
+5766 
-5779 VTSGRSDSV
+5779 
-5788 ALNSPEIRAFLND
+5788 
-5801 APGSKLV
+5801 
-5808 GHMHVDKRATIFPSR
+5808 
-5823 WDYGFLFERSKK
+5823 
-5835 NGQKTSLIYPKE
+5835 
-5847 GNYAYE
+5847 
-5853 FGLADT
+5853 
-5859 DRYEPEKW
+5859 
-5867 ATACEDWRYTAEIV
+5867 
-5881 EAKIDPNTG
+5881 
-5890 KPAVTVTYDTNGKA
+5890 
-5904 LDLEIVVF
+5904 
-5912 DDSKQKVLS
+5912 
-5921 HHRESVN
+5921 
-5928 GAQTQA
+5928 
-5934 IPLSN
+5934 
-5939 WNRPPEQ
+5939 
-5946 DYYLVWVNLV
+5946 
-5956 DPGVGC
+5956 
-5962 TRACTGKHYAR
+5962 
-5973 DEGMHLHLGG
+5973 
-5983 ENALDIDATEILS
+5983 
-5996 NGEVPGCLAGLSGD
+5996 
-6010 SFLWKK
+6010 
-6016 EEITVWDLNKFDGKE
+6016 
-6031 VAIFTTPAADC
+6031 
-6042 GQQGVG
+6042 
-6048 YVMMATSGKPGA
+6048 
-6060 QGLNTAEIR
+6060 
-6069 AFREQVPS
+6069 
-6077 TQFVWRFSVDQSGVQ
+6077 
-6092 SAASELASGFMEGLL
+6092 
-6107 DGAGVPDFLRG
+6107 
-6118 LFDFGSDA
+6118 
-6126 SPEACKSTVDRSQ
+6126 
-6139 DPAVLSIEICKTWDG
+6139 
-6154 RPADADE
+6154 
-6161 HAMVHLRD
+6161 
-6169 LGEEIE
+6169 
-6175 IRVEAPFHGDPPPP
+6175 
-6189 HDAGPTPKLYDHE
+6189 
-6202 VVELFLL
+6202 
-6209 GDDNKFLEIELGPFG
+6209 
-6224 HSLALLLEGPRNDV
+6224 
-6238 LNSVDHPLLV
+6238 
-6248 PLEYKTHKFTH
+6248 
-6259 GNTRWTGTAV
+6259 
-6269 IPKKRNHSTVREFN
+6269 
-6283 VVNLLPLGISH
+6283 
-6294 FNAYAIHGV
+6294 
-6303 GEERRYLAHN
+6303 
-6313 PTETPEPDF
+6313 
-6322 HVLEKFVKLP
+6322 
-6332 QGVVSNSE
+6332 
-6340 AQLAAAEQMAGN
+6340 
-6352 KDDALIPTWVRN
+6352 
-6364 NAKWWKQGTISER
+6364 
-6377 QFWDAISFLVRQGT
+6377 
-6391 IGIGVETSGLSGKS
+6391 
-6405 LYAKGGSVPEWVKTS
+6405 
-6420 IGWWGEG
+6420 
-6427 QTTDAD
+6427 
-6433 FVGLLNEL
+6433 
-6441 LDQKILEW
+6441 
-6449 RDSNNDSSST
+6449 
-6459 AEVIADFDNPSEDRE
+6459 
-6474 WSVSPTGAEIGYET
+6474 
-6488 HNGSRALVYKYPN
+6488 
-6501 LVDGRNG
+6501 
-6508 DTGANYQVFNTV
+6508 
-6520 LPKSTRYEYVSF
+6520 
-6532 DVHSVDVPALGSKI
+6532 
-6546 FPYISTLEKTDDSLW
+6546 
-6561 TSSAILSHGCTRV
+6561 
-6574 VVKPGTGIFAT
+6574 
-6585 SKWDVEHEFGFYVYA
+6585 
-6600 PEGYEPH
+6600 
-6607 GKFPGYYAVDNI
+6607 
-6619 LGVSARCDPAG
+6619 
-6630 IGNPLPRDPGG
+6630 